1 VGWCLGTEN
10 GETENAGLLWRCT
23 GHKMSFVTGSLAGN
37 SGATIALAKKR
48 QSRLLSPASPSRNLS
63 SGSNKTVSP
72 RKGPRRKDAS
82 LTDYLP
88 QNPPFYVVFVAGFA
102 ALMLF
107 GALLLWMPAASAPFA
122 STSFTDALFT
132 AASAVSC
139 TGLVVLDTGVH
150 WSSFGQA
157 VILVLIQLGGFG
169 FMLISS
175 YLLIVLGERVR
186 LLDFRFS
193 DALDTSSRPECIRF
207 ALYTV
212 GLTLLFEGLGV
223 LLLHWRFSSVLP
235 SAGGLWDS
243 VFHSVSA
250 FNNAGFYIL
259 TGGDLEAFQT
269 DTFVLLTISVL
280 VILGGLSAPV
290 LIHLFAVRRWKGLN
304 LNTKIAVTFTLGL
317 LVVGVLG
324 ILFME
329 YGNEDSLGPLSV
341 PGKIVN
347 SIFYS
352 ANARTAGFSALDI
365 GTFGFQA
372 LALIMILM
380 FIGGVA
386 GSTAGGIKVNSFAVL
401 LLTIR
406 SYIMGYSR
414 VHAFGRQI
422 PEDRVHEA
430 ITVFALSIGVVCV
443 PLLILAFTE
452 DLPKLDLLFES
463 VSAFGTVGLSTGITT
478 SLSLTGRMVLA
489 VAMFVG
495 RLGPLTIVLAISERR
510 KSQETFRPEESIRVW

>member
-1 VGWCLGTEN
+1 
-10 GETENAGLLWRCT
+10 
-23 GHKMSFVTGSLAGN
+23 M
-37 SGATIALAKKR
+37 TIAFARKR
-48 QSRLLSPASPSRNLS
+48 QSRFLSPANTTRKLPS
-63 SGSNKTVSP
+63 GPKKAVSP
-72 RKGPRRKDAS
+72 RKKPHRKDTS

-88 QNPPFYVVFVAGFA
+88 QNPPFYVVFVAAFA
-102 ALMLF
+102 ALILG
-107 GALLLWMPAASAPFA
+107 GALLLWISAASASFA

-139 TGLVVLDTGVH
+139 TGLVLFDTGVH
-150 WSSFGQA
+150 WSTFGQA

-193 DALDTSSRPECIRF
+193 DALNTYSRPACVRF
-207 ALYTV
+207 ALQTI

-223 LLLHWRFSSVLP
+223 LILHYRFSDILP
-235 SAGGLWDS
+235 SGAGLWDS

-250 FNNAGFYIL
+250 FNNAGFYTL
-259 TGGDLEAFQT
+259 TGGDLGAFQT
-269 DTFVLLTISVL
+269 DTTVLITISAL
-280 VILGGLSAPV
+280 VILGGISAPV
-290 LIHLFAVRRWKGLN
+290 LINLFAVRMWKGLN

-341 PGKIVN
+341 PDKIVN
-347 SIFYS
+347 SIFGS
-352 ANARTAGFSALDI
+352 TNARTAGFSTLDI

-372 LALIMILM
+372 LVLIMILM

-386 GSTAGGIKVNSFAVL
+386 GSTAGGIKVNSFAVV

-422 PEDRVHEA
+422 PEARVHEA
-430 ITVFALSIGVVCV
+430 ITVLALSIGVVCV
-443 PLLILAFTE
+443 PFLILAFTE
-452 DLPKLDLLFES
+452 DLSKLDLLFES

-478 SLSLTGRMVLA
+478 SLSLAGRMVLA
-489 VAMFVG
+489 VSMFVG

-510 KSQETFRPEESIRVW
+510 RSTETFRPEESLRVW